1 MTSTDSEARSA
12 TGDGGIV
19 LYGIAQ
25 CDQVRKAKA
34 WLSAEGIAYRFHD
47 FRLDGLHAS
56 LLDRWL
62 QRLPWDALLNR
73 RGTSW
78 RKLDAR
84 QRLAVTDQLS
94 AHAAMIAEPL
104 LIKRPVI
111 EQEERL
117 LVGFAEPL
125 YRSFFPGS
133 GERGRQA

>member
-1 MTSTDSEARSA
+1 MTSPEPQPRHAA
-12 TGDGGIV
+12 GDGPTV

-34 WLSAEGIAYRFHD
+34 WLNAAGIAYRFHD
-47 FRLDGLHAS
+47 FRVDGLEVA

-78 RKLDAR
+78 RKLNER

-94 AHAAMIAEPL
+94 ARAAMIAEPL
-104 LIKRPVI
+104 LVKRPVI
-111 EQEERL
+111 ERDERL
-117 LVGFAEPL
+117 MIGFAEPL
-125 YRSFFPGS
+125 YLGFFGGS